1 MSETILYK
9 KRVLQLLKDLESEQI
24 ERTISTV
31 DTNKFAQAV
40 CAFSNDL
47 HNTSL
52 NGYLFI
58 GAHDNGKL
66 TGLKATDK
74 QLQSLGGLRSDGN
87 ILPQPIMSVKSF
99 SFDEGDVIV
108 IEVQPSPFPPV
119 RYKGKTWI
127 RVGARKAVANE
138 MEERRLIERR
148 SANISMFDIR
158 PCMEA
163 SLEDMDLDL
172 FRDKYIKNAIDVE
185 VLKNDKREI
194 KEQLAALR
202 FYNTRFK
209 CPTNA
214 GILMFGKNPE
224 YFIPGGYVQF
234 VRFEGKS
241 VAGNILNEKKFTGN
255 LMGLLPRIDAF
266 IDDALITQ
274 HPVPVS
280 TLKEKTAKNYPNWA
294 IRELMMNAI
303 MHRDYESNAAIKFYQ
318 YKDRLEI
325 SNAGGLY
332 GKARPENFPNE
343 NDYRNPTLAEAMKVL
358 GYVNRFN
365 RGISRV
371 QEEMEGNGNPQATFQ
386 YNKPGAFSVTVID
399 ALFGV
404 GVYKKMLDNNISLVG
419 EETEKIGGKT
429 EKTRGKT
436 EKTRGKTEKTRGKT
450 EKTREKIIQLIK
462 VNNTIT
468 TPELASK
475 TNITEKGVEYHLGKL
490 KSDKILM
497 RVGAAKGGHWQII
510 NQEIN

>member
-1 MSETILYK
+1 
-9 KRVLQLLKDLESEQI
+9 
-24 ERTISTV
+24 
-31 DTNKFAQAV
+31 
-40 CAFSNDL
+40 
-47 HNTSL
+47 
-52 NGYLFI
+52 
-58 GAHDNGKL
+58 
-66 TGLKATDK
+66 
-74 QLQSLGGLRSDGN
+74 
-87 ILPQPIMSVKSF
+87 
-99 SFDEGDVIV
+99 
-108 IEVQPSPFPPV
+108 
-119 RYKGKTWI
+119 
-127 RVGARKAVANE
+127 
-138 MEERRLIERR
+138 
-148 SANISMFDIR
+148 
-158 PCMEA
+158 
-163 SLEDMDLDL
+163 MDLDL